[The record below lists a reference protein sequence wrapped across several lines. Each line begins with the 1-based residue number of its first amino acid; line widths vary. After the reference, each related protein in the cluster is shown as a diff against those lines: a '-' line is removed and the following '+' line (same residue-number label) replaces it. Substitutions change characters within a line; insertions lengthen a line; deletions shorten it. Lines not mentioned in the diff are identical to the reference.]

1 MGRNNLLGFFEKRA
15 IDTRHVPLEVLTR
28 ARKVVLRLEHGE
40 SYLTFRGK
48 RLRRNRKRISIP
60 LGPKWRMLADDVDGR
75 MQVCQ
80 IMSHEIPARG
90 PCIQHTACS

>member
-1 MGRNNLLGFFEKRA
+1 MGRNNLLGFFEKRK
-15 IDTRHVPLEVLTR
+15 IDARHIPLEILIR

-60 LGPKWRMLADDVDGR
+60 LGLKWRMLADEVDDR
-75 MQVCQ
+75 VLVQQ
-80 IMSHEIPARG
+80 ILSHQAYNTKLALE
-90 PCIQHTACS
+90 

>member
-1 MGRNNLLGFFEKRA
+1 MGRNNLLRFFTRRD
-15 IDTRHVPLEVLTR
+15 IDARHVPLEILTR

-40 SYLTFRGK
+40 SYLTFHGK

-75 MQVCQ
+75 VLVQR
-80 IMSHEIPARG
+80 ILSHQAYNTQLALE
-90 PCIQHTACS
+90 